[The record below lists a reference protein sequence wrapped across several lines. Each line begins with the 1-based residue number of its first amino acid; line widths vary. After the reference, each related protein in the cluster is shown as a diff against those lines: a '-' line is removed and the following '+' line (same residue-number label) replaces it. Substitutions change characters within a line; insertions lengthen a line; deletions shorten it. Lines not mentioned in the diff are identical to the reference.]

1 MITRRSMIGL
11 VVATF
16 AFSVAPP
23 TLAQTAAAL
32 KAVTS
37 DAGAVRVVVKP
48 KNVGGGA
55 AWEFEVAMDTHIKP
69 LDSDLAKSA
78 TLVDGGGRR
87 YAADSW
93 QGDPPGGHHRKG
105 VLRFP
110 TPETKT
116 GTIEVQIEN
125 VGGAGKRTFRW
136 TVQ

>member
-23 TLAQTAAAL
+23 TLAQAAAAL

-110 TPETKT
+110 
-116 GTIEVQIEN
+116 
-125 VGGAGKRTFRW
+125 
-136 TVQ
+136 